1 MRLSTVPINFLENW
15 EFIKLA
21 SGGVLETIIGFLQ
34 PLQSHQ
40 PNPSPTF
47 AGTMSSPTYEHKV
60 QCCKV
65 RHCKHT
71 QVPPISHQA
80 QSSHCNRSRNNWAPR
95 LHVERRAWANVQN
108 VQKLFKQLS
117 TISYLPSRFLQKW
130 VPLLVYFTDIVGKIK
145 TQKVIGDLSCW
156 HYIH

>member
-1 MRLSTVPINFLENW
+1 MPLSTVPINFLENW

-21 SGGVLETIIGFLQ
+21 SGGVLQPIIGFLQ

-80 QSSHCNRSRNNWAPR
+80 QGSHCNRSMNNWAPR
-95 LHVERRAWANVQN
+95 LHVERRAFANVH
-108 VQKLFKQLS
+108 KLFKQLS
-117 TISYLPSRFLQKW
+117 TISYLPSRFQTKLDSSFSLLYWHCRQNQNTKSNW
-130 VPLLVYFTDIVGKIK
+130 WSFLLALYPLV
-145 TQKVIGDLSCW
+145 S
-156 HYIH
+156 